1 VITQLLRTPLS
12 IPLKGTIERPQF
24 DARTLEQIL
33 GRIVEN
39 TAQAV
44 INDGIGRGLEAI
56 FGEPKPPGVVP
67 PGQPPISLPPQPA
80 ATR

>member
-1 VITQLLRTPLS
+1 MDT
-12 IPLKGTIERPQF
+12 
-24 DARTLEQIL
+24 IL

-56 FGEPKPPGVVP
+56 FGEPKPPGAAP